1 MSSEESVPGG
11 VVRWALRFGVG
22 AGVLYALWVL
32 GLQLTGN
39 NPFGPKRVLMQFVVP
54 IAVVASQWM
63 LRRSM
68 RPDRPGLRRAVG
80 VGVLTAIIG
89 ALIAASSLYGL
100 GQSTTPEAL
109 QRNRTEMLAIARAE
123 RDFFVKQ
130 GGGEA
135 VYQQRLRQL
144 EQLTIGEVA
153 QSDFSKILLLGLM
166 FAVPAGIFL
175 RE

>member
-1 MSSEESVPGG
+1 MSLEKSALGSVL
-11 VVRWALRFGVG
+11 RWALRFGVG
-22 AGVLYALWVL
+22 AGALYALWLV
-32 GLQLTGN
+32 GLKLTGN
-39 NPFGPKRVLMQFVVP
+39 NPFGAKRVLMQFAVP

-68 RPDRPGLRRAVG
+68 QPGRPGLRRALG
-80 VGVLTAIIG
+80 VGVLTALLG
-89 ALIAASSLYGL
+89 AMIAAGSLYSL
-100 GQSTTPEAL
+100 GQAATPQAL
-109 QRNRTEMLAIARAE
+109 QRNRTEMLAIARLE
-123 RDFFVKQ
+123 RDYFVKQ

-166 FAVPAGIFL
+166 FALPAGIFL

>member
-1 MSSEESVPGG
+1 MSSEKSAPGG

-22 AGVLYALWVL
+22 AGVLYALWVV
-32 GLQLTGN
+32 GLQWTGN

-100 GQSTTPEAL
+100 GQSATPEAL